1 MLLLFSAFASGA
13 VEFHDEKIAFPD
25 PPRHT
30 IFLANH
36 YADQLNPLEIC
47 VYLYADLSKNRCQAI
62 TKEHPA
68 FVLQPNRTWP
78 EIQRV
83 VLRGKRLDHSSD
95 TLSCIAYQGHHA
107 DTLASLER
115 VGNSTIQ
122 VNYVGDHY
130 MVCSLNSAKL

>member
-1 MLLLFSAFASGA
+1 MVFISLLFSALAIGA
-13 VEFHDEKIAFPD
+13 VEIHDEKIAFPD
-25 PPRHT
+25 SPHHT
-30 IFLANH
+30 IFLSNH
-36 YADQLNPLEIC
+36 YVDQLTPIEIC
-47 VYLYADLSKNRCQAI
+47 VYLYTDLSKNRCQAI

-68 FVLQPNRTWP
+68 FLLQSNRTWSQ
-78 EIQRV
+78 IQRV
-83 VLRGKRLDHSSD
+83 VLRGKRVDNPTE

-130 MVCSLNSAKL
+130 MVCSLF